1 MVSVRCTSVHV
12 DRTLT
17 NRVYNPTEMSAEPAF
32 LIAAVRHFLDAE
44 APLPD
49 SQNIDWTAVLRLANA
64 HTVTPMLY
72 NAFRETPIPDAVA
85 EQLRS
90 AFETSVRWSL
100 AQSGEL
106 TGLVG
111 LFEEKGIPVVALKG
125 PLLSRY
131 LYGDLSVRSSGD
143 IDVLVKQ
150 DDVRRSRDALVSSGC
165 RAANRLHW
173 NSDSACLRL
182 RGQEMAF
189 DSPSGVSIDVHWRL
203 VPPHFPSAFDKLDA
217 WESLATVTLAG
228 RQVHTL
234 APEPLLLF
242 LCSHGAKHMFERL
255 GWICDIARFLMV
267 TPELDWPAVV
277 DQARR
282 AHALRQVSLGLRLAG
297 DLAGVVSPP
306 PLPKDTMVEPLARAV
321 WNRLLAGAT
330 PPAPALESLR
340 FCLRLMERPGHQLR
354 YVAGE
359 YLTPSEAEFRALQL
373 PPRLFFLYYPFRPI
387 RLFWKHAI
395 QRPIGV
401 ICGS

>member
-1 MVSVRCTSVHV
+1 M
-12 DRTLT
+12 
-17 NRVYNPTEMSAEPAF
+17 
-32 LIAAVRHFLDAE
+32 
-44 APLPD
+44 
-49 SQNIDWTAVLRLANA
+49 
-64 HTVTPMLY
+64 
-72 NAFRETPIPDAVA
+72 
-85 EQLRS
+85 
-90 AFETSVRWSL
+90 
-100 AQSGEL
+100 EL
-106 TGLVG
+106 QAGVG
-111 LFEEKGIPVVALKG
+111 KL
-125 PLLSRY
+125 
-131 LYGDLSVRSSGD
+131 
-143 IDVLVKQ
+143 DVLVKQ

-203 VPPHFPSAFDKLDA
+203 VPPHFPSAFDELDG

-297 DLAGVVSPP
+297 DLAVPMQ
-306 PLPKDTMVEPLARAV
+306 MV
-321 WNRLLAGAT
+321 
-330 PPAPALESLR
+330 
-340 FCLRLMERPGHQLR
+340 
-354 YVAGE
+354 
-359 YLTPSEAEFRALQL
+359 
-373 PPRLFFLYYPFRPI
+373 
-387 RLFWKHAI
+387 KI
-395 QRPIGV
+395 QISKRNIMLSGRV
-401 ICGS
+401 H

>member
-1 MVSVRCTSVHV
+1 
-12 DRTLT
+12 
-17 NRVYNPTEMSAEPAF
+17 MSAEPAF

-49 SQNIDWTAVLRLANA
+49 SQNIDWTAVLWLANA

-203 VPPHFPSAFDKLDA
+203 VPPHFPSAFDELDG

-255 GWICDIARFLMV
+255 GWICDIARVSHGHAGIGLAGRRRSSPARTRAPASIVRLAAGRRPCRCRLTSASAEGYGGGTSGPRRLEPPARRRHTTGFGTRVAPLLPPPYGASRSPATLCRRRIPHTFRSGV
-267 TPELDWPAVV
+267 QSSATPTPAVLPLLPV
-277 DQARR
+277 PPHSPVLETCDPAADRR
-282 AHALRQVSLGLRLAG
+282 NLRLVG
-297 DLAGVVSPP
+297 RWLEG
-306 PLPKDTMVEPLARAV
+306 AV
-321 WNRLLAGAT
+321 IIEL
-330 PPAPALESLR
+330 
-340 FCLRLMERPGHQLR
+340 
-354 YVAGE
+354 
-359 YLTPSEAEFRALQL
+359 
-373 PPRLFFLYYPFRPI
+373 
-387 RLFWKHAI
+387 
-395 QRPIGV
+395 
-401 ICGS
+401 